1 MGTKYISSKITFLN
15 VSLTFLIVI
24 LHAKTPERWGLTLDM
39 NYMFIYWVNVL
50 TQIAVPTF
58 FFISGLLFYR
68 KCNFECLERKLKSRV
83 SSLLWPYLI
92 WNVIFVGLFFIM
104 VHIPF
109 LHNKMNMADV
119 LNSPSEIF
127 NAIINSRYSVLWF
140 VKDLLIFNAFSAVI
154 LFFLRSLKLSIF
166 VWLLSIFFA
175 LTIES
180 GDESVY
186 RWFPMYFSGAIVG
199 HYFLDKPDGAYWCVL
214 DHLTHSVRNLYVI
227 LAVVVFMIL
236 YILSGLYS
244 HKICFFIF
252 RLLSPLIIWFLVDV
266 CLDNYLQNKFKVKS
280 WMKYMFFI
288 FCTHQFVL
296 NILQKIIVLSF
307 PPTHFILNI
316 TFVISPI
323 IVVLL
328 LILLARYLS
337 RFSFYKYLSGGR

>member
-1 MGTKYISSKITFLN
+1 MGAKYISNKITFLN
-15 VSLTFLIVI
+15 VILTFLIVI
-24 LHAKTPERWGLTLDM
+24 LHAKTPERWGLVLDM

-58 FFISGLLFYR
+58 FYISGLLFYR
-68 KCNFECLERKLKSRV
+68 KCNFECLERKLQSRV
-83 SSLLWPYLI
+83 DSLLWPYLI
-92 WNVIFVGLFFIM
+92 WNVIFVVLFFIM
-104 VHIPF
+104 AHIPF
-109 LHNKMNMADV
+109 LHNKMNMGDV

-140 VKDLLIFNAFSAVI
+140 VKDLLIFNVFSAAV
-154 LFFLRSLKLSIF
+154 LFFLRSLRLSIF
-166 VWLLSIFFA
+166 IWLLSIFFA
-175 LTIES
+175 LTVE
-180 GDESVY
+180 GGNESVY

-199 HYFLDKPDGAYWCVL
+199 RYFLDKSDGSYCCIWDYL
-214 DHLTHSVRNLYVI
+214 SHSIRKLFVALSVG
-227 LAVVVFMIL
+227 VFMAL

-244 HKICFFIF
+244 DTIFFFIF
-252 RLLSPLIIWFLVDV
+252 RLLSPLIIWVLVDV
-266 CLDNYLQNKFKVKS
+266 CFGNYLQNKFKTRS

-288 FCTHQFVL
+288 FCTHQFIL
-296 NILQKIIVLSF
+296 NILQKLVVLSY